1 MKLDYKKIIASIV
14 SIAVLDFI
22 FLFTMSGRFRVL
34 VKKVQGSD
42 MKVNYISA
50 LICYIILIFV
60 YNYFIL
66 AENKG
71 VFDSFLLGLAIYGVY
86 ETTTL
91 AIIKDW
97 DWRIAIVDTLWGGVL
112 FALTTFIIQ
121 RLF

>member
-1 MKLDYKKIIASIV
+1 MKLDYKKVIASI
-14 SIAVLDFI
+14 ICLAILDFI
-22 FLFTMSGRFRVL
+22 FLFVMSGRFKGL

-42 MKVNYISA
+42 MKVNYISV
-50 LICYIILIFV
+50 LICYLILIFA

-71 VFDSFLLGLAIYGVY
+71 ILDSFLLGIVIYGVY

-91 AIIKDW
+91 AIIKNW
-97 DWRIAIVDTLWGGVL
+97 DWRIAIIDTLWGGIL

-121 RLF
+121 KLF